1 MFDNFEEVVLKKINE
16 KKTFLE
22 ILTQNKESI
31 VVFLKQ

>member
-1 MFDNFEEVVLKKINE
+1 MFDNFDEVVLKNINE

-31 VVFLKQ
+31 TVFSKQ

>member
-1 MFDNFEEVVLKKINE
+1 MFNNFDEVVLKKINE

-31 VVFLKQ
+31 AVFSKQ